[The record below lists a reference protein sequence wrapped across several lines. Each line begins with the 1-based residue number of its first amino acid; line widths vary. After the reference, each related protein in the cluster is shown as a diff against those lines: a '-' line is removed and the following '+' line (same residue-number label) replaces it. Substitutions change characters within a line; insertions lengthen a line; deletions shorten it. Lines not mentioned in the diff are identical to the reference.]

1 MHFFKKFFD
10 AANQSAEAVNR
21 QIIRITQRN
30 LNAGLD
36 LAKSLASARDP
47 FEIAKLQA
55 SFWWKQFNEF
65 STQAEEVH
73 KRLFGFGAVPEP
85 TPEPD
90 LKAPA
95 QESLTSPQPEHRL
108 AAQDPAIPRARQK
121 PAKQKVETPML
132 AAQSPRA
139 AGSEVGRSKS
149 GRRRSTAEKSP
160 PARQQGERK
169 PQATR
174 TPTRQ
179 IVRADAARPHER
191 QSGTPKKGAPHEPAP
206 QVLPMGVKF
215 GMLDGNAVRFTNFE
229 AWWLVDGAWRPIS
242 PGEVLSNAAVMRE
255 ARFKEVFPQVPILP
269 RKSLSVG
276 STPRI
281 IIRVSGVF
289 AEIPPLLPIEKQR
302 LSRNFYVALSA
313 HKCDKIPSISNGS
326 KSVSATPR
334 DKTRHKKACEYWRHT
349 VSAIDKKKSRSWL
362 RLRLLIS
369 AANFVGD
376 TIDGRL
382 TCSWGGVQEKRGIR
396 HTLQVN

>member
-1 MHFFKKFFD
+1 MHFLKKFFD

-36 LAKSLASARDP
+36 LTKSLASARDP

-90 LKAPA
+90 LRAPA

-108 AAQDPAIPRARQK
+108 AAQDPAIPRAKQK
-121 PAKQKVETPML
+121 PAKQKVETPTL
-132 AAQSPRA
+132 AAQTRKTAESD
-139 AGSEVGRSKS
+139 VGRAKS
-149 GRRRSTAEKSP
+149 GLRRSTAEKRSAQP
-160 PARQQGERK
+160 TSTFRHSARKQGERK

-191 QSGTPKKGAPHEPAP
+191 QSGTPKKGAPQERAP

-229 AWWLVDGAWRPIS
+229 AWWLVDGAWRPVS

-269 RKSLSVG
+269 RKAFQSD
-276 STPRI
+276 R
-281 IIRVSGVF
+281 
-289 AEIPPLLPIEKQR
+289 
-302 LSRNFYVALSA
+302 
-313 HKCDKIPSISNGS
+313 
-326 KSVSATPR
+326 
-334 DKTRHKKACEYWRHT
+334 
-349 VSAIDKKKSRSWL
+349 
-362 RLRLLIS
+362 
-369 AANFVGD
+369 
-376 TIDGRL
+376 
-382 TCSWGGVQEKRGIR
+382 RGES
-396 HTLQVN
+396 

>member
-1 MHFFKKFFD
+1 MHFLKKFFD

-36 LAKSLASARDP
+36 LTKSLASARDP

-55 SFWWKQFNEF
+55 SFWWKQLHEF

-90 LKAPA
+90 LRAPA
-95 QESLTSPQPEHRL
+95 QDSLTSPQPEHRL
-108 AAQDPAIPRARQK
+108 AAQDPAIPRAKQK
-121 PAKQKVETPML
+121 PAKQKVETPTL
-132 AAQSPRA
+132 AAQTRKTAESD
-139 AGSEVGRSKS
+139 VGRAKS
-149 GRRRSTAEKSP
+149 GLRRSTAEKRSARP
-160 PARQQGERK
+160 TSTSRHPARKQGEQK

-179 IVRADAARPHER
+179 IVRADATRPHER

-206 QVLPMGVKF
+206 QVLLRGVKF

-269 RKSLSVG
+269 RKAFQ
-276 STPRI
+276 PDR
-281 IIRVSGVF
+281 
-289 AEIPPLLPIEKQR
+289 E
-302 LSRNFYVALSA
+302 
-313 HKCDKIPSISNGS
+313 
-326 KSVSATPR
+326 
-334 DKTRHKKACEYWRHT
+334 
-349 VSAIDKKKSRSWL
+349 
-362 RLRLLIS
+362 
-369 AANFVGD
+369 
-376 TIDGRL
+376 
-382 TCSWGGVQEKRGIR
+382 
-396 HTLQVN
+396 

>member
-21 QIIRITQRN
+21 QIIRTTQRN
-30 LNAGLD
+30 LEAGLD

-65 STQAEEVH
+65 SAQAEEVH

-85 TPEPD
+85 TPEPRPNERPPR
-90 LKAPA
+90 K
-95 QESLTSPQPEHRL
+95 SLTSPQPEHRL
-108 AAQDPAIPRARQK
+108 AAQDPAIPRPKQK
-121 PAKQKVETPML
+121 PAKQKVETPTL
-132 AAQSPRA
+132 AAQTRKTA
-139 AGSEVGRSKS
+139 ESEVGRPKS
-149 GRRRSTAEKSP
+149 GLRRSTAERRSARP
-160 PARQQGERK
+160 TSTSRHPARKQGERK

-255 ARFKEVFPQVPILP
+255 ERFKEVFPQVPILP
-269 RKSLSVG
+269 RKAFQSD
-276 STPRI
+276 R
-281 IIRVSGVF
+281 
-289 AEIPPLLPIEKQR
+289 
-302 LSRNFYVALSA
+302 
-313 HKCDKIPSISNGS
+313 
-326 KSVSATPR
+326 
-334 DKTRHKKACEYWRHT
+334 
-349 VSAIDKKKSRSWL
+349 
-362 RLRLLIS
+362 
-369 AANFVGD
+369 
-376 TIDGRL
+376 
-382 TCSWGGVQEKRGIR
+382 RGES
-396 HTLQVN
+396 

>member
-1 MHFFKKFFD
+1 MHFLKKFFD

-36 LAKSLASARDP
+36 LTKSLASARDP

-90 LKAPA
+90 LRAPA

-108 AAQDPAIPRARQK
+108 AAQDPAIPKAKQK
-121 PAKQKVETPML
+121 PAKQKVETPTL
-132 AAQSPRA
+132 AAQTRKTAESD
-139 AGSEVGRSKS
+139 VGRAKS
-149 GRRRSTAEKSP
+149 GLRRSTAEKRSAQP
-160 PARQQGERK
+160 TSTFRHSARKQGERK

-191 QSGTPKKGAPHEPAP
+191 QSGTPKKGAPQERAP

-229 AWWLVDGAWRPIS
+229 AWWLVDGAWRPVS

-269 RKSLSVG
+269 
-276 STPRI
+276 
-281 IIRVSGVF
+281 
-289 AEIPPLLPIEKQR
+289 
-302 LSRNFYVALSA
+302 
-313 HKCDKIPSISNGS
+313 S
-326 KSVSATPR
+326 KAFQSDR
-334 DKTRHKKACEYWRHT
+334 E
-349 VSAIDKKKSRSWL
+349 
-362 RLRLLIS
+362 
-369 AANFVGD
+369 
-376 TIDGRL
+376 
-382 TCSWGGVQEKRGIR
+382 
-396 HTLQVN
+396 

>member
-1 MHFFKKFFD
+1 MHILKKFFD
-10 AANQSAEAVNR
+10 AANQSAGAVNR
-21 QIIRITQRN
+21 EIIRTTQRN

-90 LKAPA
+90 LRAPA

-108 AAQDPAIPRARQK
+108 AAQDPAIPRAKQK
-121 PAKQKVETPML
+121 PAKQKVEMPTL
-132 AAQSPRA
+132 AAQTRKTAESD
-139 AGSEVGRSKS
+139 VGRPKS
-149 GRRRSTAEKSP
+149 GLRRSTAEKRSAQP
-160 PARQQGERK
+160 TSTSRHPARKQGERK
-169 PQATR
+169 PQAMR
-174 TPTRQ
+174 TPTRH

-191 QSGTPKKGAPHEPAP
+191 QSETPKKSATHEPAP

-229 AWWLVDGAWRPIS
+229 AWWLVDGAWRPVS

-269 RKSLSVG
+269 RKAFQSD
-276 STPRI
+276 R
-281 IIRVSGVF
+281 
-289 AEIPPLLPIEKQR
+289 
-302 LSRNFYVALSA
+302 
-313 HKCDKIPSISNGS
+313 
-326 KSVSATPR
+326 
-334 DKTRHKKACEYWRHT
+334 
-349 VSAIDKKKSRSWL
+349 
-362 RLRLLIS
+362 
-369 AANFVGD
+369 
-376 TIDGRL
+376 
-382 TCSWGGVQEKRGIR
+382 RGES
-396 HTLQVN
+396 